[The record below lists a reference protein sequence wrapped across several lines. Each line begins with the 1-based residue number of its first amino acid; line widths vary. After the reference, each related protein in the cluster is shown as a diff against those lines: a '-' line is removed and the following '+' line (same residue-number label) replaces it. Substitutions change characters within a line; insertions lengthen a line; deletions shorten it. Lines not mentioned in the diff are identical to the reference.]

1 MNREDV
7 DKICLGKPE
16 STNMATGKPMNIPVI
31 GLPEH
36 LEARIVG
43 AYQFQLSRKG
53 DISKYCQNRF
63 SSTPEAALEALKSL
77 LNWDPA

>member
-7 DKICLGKPE
+7 EKVELGKSE
-16 STNMATGKPMNIPVI
+16 SVNMVTRKPMNIPVI

-36 LEARIVG
+36 LEAKIVG
-43 AYQFQLSRKG
+43 TYQYELSRKG
-53 DISKYCQNRF
+53 DIFTYKQNQK
-63 SSTPEAALEALKSL
+63 SPTPEAALQALKSL

>member
-7 DKICLGKPE
+7 EKIGLGKPE
-16 STNMATGKPMNIPVI
+16 AVSIATNKPTGIPVI

-36 LEARIVG
+36 LEAKIVG
-43 AYQFQLSRKG
+43 TYQFHLTRKG
-53 DISKYCQNRF
+53 DIFTYKQNH
-63 SSTPEAALEALKSL
+63 SSPTPEAALQALKSL

>member
-7 DKICLGKPE
+7 EQIGLGKPE
-16 STNMATGKPMNIPVI
+16 SVNIVTNKPMNFPVT

-36 LEARIVG
+36 LDAKIVD
-43 AYQFQLSRKG
+43 AYQYELSRRG
-53 DISKYCQNRF
+53 DVFLFKQNRT
-63 SSTPEAALEALKSL
+63 SPTPEAALQALESL

>member
-7 DKICLGKPE
+7 EKIGLGKPE
-16 STNMATGKPMNIPVI
+16 AVNTATGKPMNIPVI

-36 LEARIVG
+36 LEAKIVG
-43 AYQFQLSRKG
+43 TYQYQLSRKG
-53 DISKYCQNRF
+53 DVVKYKQNQW
-63 SSTPEAALEALKSL
+63 SPTPEAALRALKSL

>member
-7 DKICLGKPE
+7 EKIGLGKPE
-16 STNMATGKPMNIPVI
+16 SVNIATNKAMNFPVT

-36 LEARIVG
+36 LDAKIVG
-43 AYQFQLSRKG
+43 AYHYQLSRKG
-53 DISKYCQNRF
+53 DVFSYKQNRT
-63 SSTPEAALEALKSL
+63 SGTPDAALQALKSL

>member
-7 DKICLGKPE
+7 ERISLGKPE
-16 STNMATGKPMNIPVI
+16 STNIATGKPMNIPVI

-43 AYQFQLSRKG
+43 AYQYQLSRKG
-53 DISKYCQNRF
+53 DISKYNQNQS
-63 SSTPEAALEALKSL
+63 SSTPEAALQALKSL